1 MLFFAKVFIQHL
13 LSDTTDSINTLSS
26 NDDEENDNDHEVLSS
41 DHGSFKPPFFSFYLN
56 SNPLL
61 FFLYS
66 STEWSLQN
74 WLFDK
79 VTKQLHAKIIN
90 LGHWDVHPLA
100 AYTPNDML
108 IHPLNYKK
116 ELVGAMVVMS
126 FCLKYALPW
135 NSNTKKYKKV

>member
-1 MLFFAKVFIQHL
+1 MSLTGSTHKL
-13 LSDTTDSINTLSS
+13 EDTIAQ
-26 NDDEENDNDHEVLSS
+26 
-41 DHGSFKPPFFSFYLN
+41 FSFYLN

-79 VTKQLHAKIIN
+79 VTEQLCAEIIN

-108 IHPLNYKK
+108 IHPSNYEK
-116 ELVGAMVVMS
+116 ELAVAVVVMS
-126 FCLKYALPW
+126 FRLKYALPCC
-135 NSNTKKYKKV
+135 SIFHPTLHI